1 MKKIILIA
9 LACTACL
16 AMFGCQDNTTSQNE
30 STTQIQT
37 TAVVTENV
45 TEKATKAEDRFTC
58 TASIAGGH
66 NFVMVDDRVE
76 TLYDFITKTKNES
89 FAENSTDLSKGD
101 VPIDLMFFKYGKYEY
116 YSVFKNDT
124 VYSSDNEEF
133 SNKKYY
139 GYSDG
144 IYDTI
149 NKTIAVG

>member
-1 MKKIILIA
+1 
-9 LACTACL
+9 
-16 AMFGCQDNTTSQNE
+16 
-30 STTQIQT
+30 
-37 TAVVTENV
+37 
-45 TEKATKAEDRFTC
+45 
-58 TASIAGGH
+58 
-66 NFVMVDDRVE
+66 MVDDRVE

-89 FAENSTDLSKGD
+89 FAENSTDLSEDD